1 LIVPTRRLKP
11 SAKPSALL
19 CIPTMTAKAPA
30 LWVGVFL
37 LALAAEGRTATGVCV
52 DPATV
57 TGPKIGLVLG
67 GGGARGAAHIGVIR
81 RLEELRVPVHFIGG
95 TSMGALVGGFY
106 ATGMS
111 AGQLQET
118 VEAIDFEELFKDATE
133 RQEQAYRRKRDDDL
147 SLFGP
152 KFGVGRDSVLLPR
165 GAVHGQKISYLFEQL
180 TSERTRERDFNRL
193 PIPYRAVAAD
203 IETGVPVV
211 LAEGS
216 LSLAMRSSMSVPGVF
231 DPVEWGDHILVDGG
245 IANNLPI
252 DVVRDLGAEVIIAV
266 EVGTPPAS
274 RDRLRNLTQY
284 VGQLSNLMIANN
296 TKAQIATLTSQDTL
310 IRPELGDQISS
321 SGFSKA
327 PLAIEIGYQ
336 AAVAAS
342 SELLQYA
349 VSAEDYARYQR
360 AVESCVPGPTEI
372 QFVEIEDRSRFSEAV
387 IAARLQIDPA
397 QPLASAD
404 LQKSISRVYGL
415 GFIDLVRHEIIDR
428 DGRTGARVTVDQDAR
443 GTNFLEWGLDVS
455 SDGDDASVDLRL
467 ALLKVDVDDYGSE
480 MRILAQIGDTPAI
493 GAEIY
498 KALEPNLRWF
508 LRPRVAAEWRD
519 FTVFEDQGNPSRAIK
534 ARQYLAELTAIRELG
549 NQSAVWAGVRYFE
562 GETND
567 EFQRAPQGQDIGD
580 YRGGEYLI
588 GYDFDGVDDRYF
600 PKRGAIARIV
610 YSASEPGL
618 GADSSFEQLNLSL
631 FRARTWGPH
640 TILGRLR
647 YKTTLDGDAPYYAD
661 FRAGGPFE
669 LSGLDYNQ
677 LAADNYGI
685 ALGSWRYQLPVGPG
699 LFPATAGISLEYGNV
714 SDDRDELFSDA
725 ISAGSLYFG
734 YRSPIGPLYWGI
746 GFAEGGERAY
756 FLKIGDIFGGSSIG
770 R

>member
-1 LIVPTRRLKP
+1 
-11 SAKPSALL
+11 
-19 CIPTMTAKAPA
+19 MTARAPA
-30 LWVGVFL
+30 LCVGVFL

-52 DPATV
+52 DPATIS
-57 TGPKIGLVLG
+57 GPKIGLVLG

-106 ATGMS
+106 ATGMG
-111 AGQLQET
+111 AAQLQET
-118 VEAIDFEELFKDATE
+118 VEAIDFDALFNDATE
-133 RQEQAYRRKRDDDL
+133 RQDQAYRRKRDDDL

-152 KFGVGRDSVLLPR
+152 KFGIGRNSALLPR
-165 GAVHGQKISYLFEQL
+165 GAVHGQKISYLFERL
-180 TSERTRERDFNRL
+180 TSERTRERDFDRL

-252 DVVRDLGAEVIIAV
+252 NVVRELGAEVIIAV
-266 EVGTPPAS
+266 EVGTPPAG
-274 RDRLRNLTQY
+274 RDRLKNLAQY

-296 TKAQIATLTSQDTL
+296 TQAQIATLTPQDTL
-310 IRPELGDQISS
+310 IRPELGDQVSS

-349 VSAEDYARYQR
+349 VSDEDYARYRR
-360 AVESCVPGPTEI
+360 AVERCVPGPPEI
-372 QFVEIEDRSRFSEAV
+372 QFVEIEDRSRFSQEV
-387 IAARLQIDPA
+387 IAARMQTDGGP
-397 QPLASAD
+397 PLDNAA
-404 LQKSISRVYGL
+404 LEKSIGRVYGL
-415 GFIDLVRHEIIDR
+415 GFLDLVRHEIVDR
-428 DGRTGARVTVDQDAR
+428 DGGTGARVTVDQDAR
-443 GTNFLEWGLDVS
+443 GVNFLEWGLDVS
-455 SDGDDASVDLRL
+455 SDGDDASVDVRL
-467 ALLKVDVDDYGSE
+467 ALLKTDVDEYGSE
-480 MRILAQIGDTPAI
+480 MRVMVQIGDTPAI
-493 GAEIY
+493 GAEVY
-498 KALEPNLRWF
+498 KALGPNLRWF
-508 LRPRVAAEWRD
+508 LRPRVVAEWRD
-519 FTVFEDQGNPSRAIK
+519 FTFFESGGNPSRAVE
-534 ARQYLAELTAIRELG
+534 ARQYLGELTAIRELG
-549 NQSAVWAGVRYFE
+549 NRSAVFAGVRYFE
-562 GETND
+562 GDTAD
-567 EFQRAPQGQDIGD
+567 EFQRAAEAQEIED

-588 GYDFDGVDDRYF
+588 GYELDGVDDRYF
-600 PKRGAIARIV
+600 PKRGAMARIA
-610 YSASEPGL
+610 YSSSEPGL
-618 GADSSFEQLNLSL
+618 GADQSFEQLNLNL
-631 FRARTWGPH
+631 LGARTWGPH
-640 TILGRLR
+640 TLLGRLR
-647 YKTTLDGDAPYYAD
+647 YRTTLDGQAPYYAD

-677 LAADNYGI
+677 LAADNYGL
-685 ALGSWRYQLPVGPG
+685 AFGSWRYQLPVGPA
-699 LFPATAGISLEYGNV
+699 LFPATVGVSTEYGNV
-714 SDDRDELFSDA
+714 SDDRGELFRDA

-734 YRSPIGPLYWGI
+734 YRSPIGPLFWGI